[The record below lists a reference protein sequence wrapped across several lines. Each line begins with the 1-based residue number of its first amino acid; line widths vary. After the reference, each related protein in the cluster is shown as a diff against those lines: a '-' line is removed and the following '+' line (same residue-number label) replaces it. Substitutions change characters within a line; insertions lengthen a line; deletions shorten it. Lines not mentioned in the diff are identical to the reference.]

1 MPWFDTRSISRILNG
16 LNLILNRQQSQ
27 DEISLRIEDKVDRLV
42 SLQQLESAI
51 EEMQMASLDETLAKV
66 TEANT
71 KADSLIALTA
81 GIKAQLDEALAGVNL
96 PPAVQAKV
104 DAIFGEAAASV
115 NEIDAAIAANT
126 PPSPTP
132 SGA

>member
-1 MPWFDTRSISRILNG
+1 MPWDARTTRQIL
-16 LNLILNRQQSQ
+16 L
-27 DEISLRIEDKVDRLV
+27 DIEAKVDRLYYIN
-42 SLQQLESAI
+42 SYEIDL

-81 GIKAQLDEALAGVNL
+81 GIKAQLDEALKDVNL
-96 PPAVQAKV
+96 TAEQQAKV

-115 NEIDAAIAANT
+115 DEIDAAIAANT
-126 PPSPTP
+126 PPTP

>member
-1 MPWFDTRSISRILNG
+1 MARTNREIIL
-16 LNLILNRQQSQ
+16 
-27 DEISLRIEDKVDRLV
+27 DIEAKVDRLYR
-42 SLQQLESAI
+42 LNRYEINL

-66 TEANT
+66 TEANS

-81 GIKAQLDEALAGVNL
+81 GIKAQLDEALADVNL
-96 PPAVQAKV
+96 TAEQQAKV

-115 NEIDAAIAANT
+115 DEIDAAISANT
-126 PPSPTP
+126 PPTP